1 MTARTETPGAAAP
14 RKFMRKIAFFS
25 TFGGLLFGYD
35 TGVINGALPFMRDDL
50 SLNPLQE
57 GLVTSALL
65 LGAAFGAMYTGRLSD
80 RNGRRRTI
88 RWLAV
93 AFFTTTAAAAAAPTT
108 ELLVVARFLLGLCV
122 GGASVTVPVYLAE
135 MASSKD
141 RGRIVT
147 QNEVMIVSGQLIAY
161 VSNAL
166 LGTFFGD
173 DHIWR
178 WMVAL
183 ATLPAVVLWFG
194 TLVLP
199 ESPRWLAAGGR
210 GDEAFDVLRRVR
222 PANELQREFDDVIR
236 MAREDYDS
244 SKGGWRE
251 LLAHSWTKRIL
262 IVGLGMAVIQQIS
275 GVNAIMYYSTSI
287 LSEAGFGTTGA
298 LWATIANGAV
308 SVAAA
313 TTGMALLGRV
323 RRRPMLITGLA
334 GTSLSLLLIG
344 IVSLVT
350 EPGMLRAVLF
360 LGLMATFLAFM
371 QGSIGPVTWLM
382 LSEMFPLTLRGAGMG
397 VCVFALWMVNF
408 LIGLF
413 FPVLVSLIGISG
425 TFFIFVA
432 LGAAG
437 LVFLKVYMPET
448 KGKSLEELE
457 EEFKTGNTDALV
469 REGSAAEPTH
479 IS

>member
-1 MTARTETPGAAAP
+1 
-14 RKFMRKIAFFS
+14 MRKIAFFS

-35 TGVINGALPFMRDDL
+35 TGVINGALPFMREDL
-50 SLNPLQE
+50 ALNPLQE

-93 AFFTTTAAAAAAPTT
+93 AFFMTTAAAAAAPTT
-108 ELLVVARFLLGLCV
+108 ELLMVARFLLGLCV

-141 RGRIVT
+141 RGRIVS

-161 VSNAL
+161 VSNAM

-210 GDEAFDVLRRVR
+210 SGEAFEVLRQVR
-222 PANELQREFDDVIR
+222 PESELHREFDDVVR
-236 MAREDYDS
+236 MAREDYES

-251 LLAHSWTKRIL
+251 LVAHSWTKRIL
-262 IVGLGMAVIQQIS
+262 IVGLGIAVIQQIS
-275 GVNAIMYYSTSI
+275 GVNAIMYYSTTI
-287 LSEAGFGTTGA
+287 LADAGFGTTGA
-298 LWATIANGAV
+298 LWATIANGVV

-313 TTGMALLGRV
+313 TTGMMLLGRV
-323 RRRPMLITGLA
+323 RRRPMLLVGLA
-334 GTSLSLLLIG
+334 GTALSLFLIG

-360 LGLMATFLAFM
+360 LALMATFLAFM

-397 VCVFALWMVNF
+397 VCVFALWIINF

-413 FPVLVSLIGISG
+413 FPVLVNLLGISG

-432 LGAAG
+432 LGIAG

-448 KGKSLEELE
+448 KAKSLEELE
-457 EEFKTGNTDALV
+457 EEFKTGDKEALF
-469 REGSAAEPTH
+469 REGDRIEPARTPT
-479 IS
+479 S

>member
-1 MTARTETPGAAAP
+1 
-14 RKFMRKIAFFS
+14 MRKIAVFS

-35 TGVINGALPFMRDDL
+35 TGVINGALPFMREDL
-50 SLNPLQE
+50 ALNALQE

-65 LGAAFGAMYTGRLSD
+65 LGAAFGAMYAGRLSD
-80 RNGRRRTI
+80 RNGRRLTI

-93 AFFTTTAAAAAAPTT
+93 GFFVTAAAAAIAPTT
-108 ELLVVARFLLGLCV
+108 ELLVIARFLLGLCV

-141 RGRIVT
+141 RGRIVS

-166 LGTFFGD
+166 LGTFFGQ

-210 GDEAFDVLRRVR
+210 NADAFEVLRRVR
-222 PANELQREFDDVIR
+222 PESELHREFDDVIK
-236 MAREDYDS
+236 MAREDYES

-262 IVGLGMAVIQQIS
+262 LVGLGIAVIQQIS
-275 GVNAIMYYSTSI
+275 GVNAIMYYSTTI
-287 LSEAGFGTTGA
+287 LADAGFGTTGA
-298 LWATIANGAV
+298 LWATIANGVV

-313 TTGMALLGRV
+313 STGMMLLGRV
-323 RRRPMLITGLA
+323 RRRPMLLIGLA
-334 GTSLSLLLIG
+334 GTSASLLLIG
-344 IVSLVT
+344 VVSLVT
-350 EPGMLRAVLF
+350 APGMLRAVLF
-360 LGLMATFLAFM
+360 LALMTTFLAFM

-382 LSEMFPLTLRGAGMG
+382 LSEIFPLTLRGAGMG
-397 VCVFALWMVNF
+397 ICVFALWIINF

-413 FPVLVSLIGISG
+413 FPILVSLIGISG

-432 LGAAG
+432 LGIAG
-437 LVFLKVYMPET
+437 LIFLKVYMPET
-448 KGKSLEELE
+448 KAKSLEELE
-457 EEFKTGNTDALV
+457 EEFKTGDKSALFK
-469 REGSAAEPTH
+469 EGAATGHAPTLETPSTTSRKLPH
-479 IS
+479 

>member
-1 MTARTETPGAAAP
+1 MTAKGTKAVAPAP

-35 TGVINGALPFMRDDL
+35 TGVINGALPFMKDDL
-50 SLNPLQE
+50 ALTALQE

-93 AFFTTTAAAAAAPTT
+93 AFFLTTAAAALAPTT

-210 GDEAFDVLRRVR
+210 TDEAFDVLRQVR
-222 PANELQREFDDVIR
+222 PENELHREFDDVIR
-236 MAREDYDS
+236 MAREDYES

-251 LLAHSWTKRIL
+251 LLAHTWTKRIL
-262 IVGLGMAVIQQIS
+262 LVGLGMAVIQQIS
-275 GVNAIMYYSTSI
+275 GVNAIMYYSTTI
-287 LSEAGFGTTGA
+287 LAEAGFGTTGA
-298 LWATIANGAV
+298 LWATIANGVV

-313 TTGMALLGRV
+313 TTGMMLLGRV
-323 RRRPMLITGLA
+323 RRRPMLLTGLA
-334 GTSLSLLLIG
+334 GTASSLLLIG

-397 VCVFALWMVNF
+397 LCVFALWIVNF
-408 LIGLF
+408 VIGLF

-448 KGKSLEELE
+448 KAKSLEELE
-457 EEFKTGNTDALV
+457 EEFKAGNDDALK
-469 REGSAAEPTH
+469 REGANAHHAATH
-479 IS
+479 